1 MVGYSRAYAEAF
13 AETKAQQPTKKRGRP
28 RKNPVK
34 AKPAQPKKV
43 FPNCRAD
50 FGFPSLMQD
59 IKPFVSPID
68 GTEISSRSKLK
79 AHEQKH
85 GVKQAGDY
93 KPGEIV
99 REQKKRVEAEMKLA
113 EPETISWD

>member
-13 AETKAQQPTKKRGRP
+13 ASTKAHEPKKKRGRP
-28 RKNPVK
+28 RKHPVK
-34 AKPAQPKKV
+34 AKPEPRKRY
-43 FPNCRAD
+43 PDCRAD

-68 GTEISSRSKLK
+68 GSEITSRSKLK

-85 GVKQAGDY
+85 GIKQCGDY

-99 REQKKRVEAEMKLA
+99 AKQKKARAESLRIA
-113 EPETISWD
+113 EPETVKWD